1 VVKVV
6 LARVRSTRDQRGIQ
20 QEWGRITQENF
31 RRLRA
36 EAAARIDWRNM
47 DPNAQGQVLGEL
59 VGKYFPPTTVWNTDC
74 WWNANLGWKRADENS
89 PWEPVVEVYQ
99 QERVR
104 QACPPE
110 VSTTAVY
117 RSPA

>member
-1 VVKVV
+1 MAMQQETDRVNREN
-6 LARVRSTRDQRGIQ
+6 LARLT
-20 QEWGRITQENF
+20 
-31 RRLRA
+31 A

-47 DPNAQGQVLGEL
+47 DPNAQGQVLCEL
-59 VGKYFPPTTVWNTDC
+59 VGRYFPPTTGGGVESWRGAT
-74 WWNANLGWKRADENS
+74 LGWKRADENS